1 MTCWKNKIIQK
12 EQDLTVVKQVMSLKF
27 KTLNDLVKLWNSM
40 FDKPPVF
47 RSRQYLIPKLAY
59 RIQELAYGGVD
70 IKTEKAIASAAKEL
84 DKNKRKNNKY
94 APSIGT
100 KIVKEYRGQIHEVL
114 AVENGFAY
122 GGTVFKSLSAIATK
136 ITGTK
141 WNGLKF
147 FNVGR
152 DV

>member
-1 MTCWKNKIIQK
+1 MIQK

-70 IKTEKAIASAAKEL
+70 IKTEKAIASAVKEL
-84 DKNKRKNNKY
+84 DKNKRKSNKY

-100 KIVKEYRGQIHEVL
+100 KIVKKYRGQIHEVL

-122 GGTVFKSLSAIATK
+122 GGKVFKSLSAIATK

-147 FNVGR
+147 FNVGGN
-152 DV
+152 V